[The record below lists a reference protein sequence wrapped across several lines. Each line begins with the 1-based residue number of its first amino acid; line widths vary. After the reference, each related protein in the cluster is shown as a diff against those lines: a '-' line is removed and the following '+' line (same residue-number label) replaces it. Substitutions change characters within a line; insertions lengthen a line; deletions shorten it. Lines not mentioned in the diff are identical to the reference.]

1 MRSRGWTEAEVAERI
16 LPYMPPMPPTVPGDP
31 AQGGGEETVAL
42 PARVS
47 TAWLDRHLPAMDRR
61 QLRLVVEELERRGWP
76 AGELAMAVLPHLL
89 PQVPPADAEAILEGL
104 RELGMTEEEISRLSA
119 GP

>member
-1 MRSRGWTEAEVAERI
+1 MAERI
-16 LPYMPPMPPTVPGDP
+16 LPYMPPNPPTAPGGDVSTR
-31 AQGGGEETVAL
+31 GEPGISL

-47 TAWLDRHLPAMDRR
+47 TAWLDRELPAMDRR

-76 AGELAMAVLPHLL
+76 AGELAVAVLPHLL
-89 PQVPPADAEAILEGL
+89 PKLPPADAKAVLEGL
-104 RELGMTEEEISRLSA
+104 RELGMTEEEFARLEPGGAAPS